1 MKRLLSIAW
10 MGTMCLSIAACGRN
24 EAQENRKW
32 EKEIQENEIE
42 ESEIQE
48 EEINENEM
56 PETEMGDID
65 EQGIESAEMEEMV
78 SGEDLVGPWHL
89 DAEKN
94 DLVEFMDRF
103 PGYME
108 FDASMEIKSDGLM
121 SWYIGAIGWHGRYT
135 VEDKVLSAEMDS
147 DLEPVKETWV
157 FRIVPEKESFCL
169 EMDYEDITV
178 YWIYGDREQAYG
190 DEK

>member
-24 EAQENRKW
+24 EAQENSKW
-32 EKEIQENEIE
+32 EKEIKENEIE
-42 ESEIQE
+42 ESEIQ
-48 EEINENEM
+48 
-56 PETEMGDID
+56 
-65 EQGIESAEMEEMV
+65 EEMV

-89 DAEKN
+89 DPEKN

-121 SWYIGAIGWHGRYT
+121 CWYIGAVGWHGRYT

-147 DLEPVKETWV
+147 DLESVKETWV
-157 FRIVPEKESFCL
+157 FRIVPEKESICL

>member
-1 MKRLLSIAW
+1 
-10 MGTMCLSIAACGRN
+10 MCLSIAACGRN

-48 EEINENEM
+48 EKINENEM

-65 EQGIESAEMEEMV
+65 EQGIESVEMEEMV

-89 DAEKN
+89 DSEKN

-121 SWYIGAIGWHGRYT
+121 S
-135 VEDKVLSAEMDS
+135 
-147 DLEPVKETWV
+147 
-157 FRIVPEKESFCL
+157 
-169 EMDYEDITV
+169 
-178 YWIYGDREQAYG
+178 
-190 DEK
+190 